1 MGLVRRHTWA
11 QGRARASGGDRAVTE
26 EGHTM
31 ANLLLIH
38 GGLWE
43 EGMDAARFWRQ
54 PGIASGLERRG
65 FDVFAPDR
73 RYQAPDWTAEA
84 SHLAQAI
91 PDAPVTVL
99 AGSNG
104 CSAAARLAVD
114 FPGSVTRLLLAW
126 PAAAGDTDIDNWER
140 GHLAGLGATPEV
152 IEALLAGQ
160 TLRGLTDAELTSL
173 TLPVGVLRS
182 VPANRF
188 HQWQTADALLRL
200 LPQVTELPGCPESP
214 RPEFPS
220 CLEPFLDTVASF
232 AAA

>member
-1 MGLVRRHTWA
+1 
-11 QGRARASGGDRAVTE
+11 
-26 EGHTM
+26 M

-54 PGIASGLERRG
+54 PGIAAGLERRG

-73 RYQAPDWTAEA
+73 LYQAPDWTTEA

-126 PAAAGDTDIDNWER
+126 PADAGDPVIDNWER

-152 IEALLAGQ
+152 IDALLAGQ
-160 TLRGLTDAELTSL
+160 TLRGLADRELASL
-173 TLPVGVLRS
+173 TMPAGVLRS
-182 VPANRF
+182 APANPF
-188 HQWQTADALLRL
+188 HQQHTADALLRL
-200 LPQVTELPGCPESP
+200 LPQAADLPGCPEPP
-214 RPEFPS
+214 RPEFPPY
-220 CLEPFLDTVASF
+220 LAPFLDTVAAF
-232 AAA
+232 AST

>member
-1 MGLVRRHTWA
+1 V
-11 QGRARASGGDRAVTE
+11 
-26 EGHTM
+26 

-54 PGIASGLERRG
+54 PGIAAGLERRG
-65 FDVFAPDR
+65 FGVFAPDR
-73 RYQAPDWTAEA
+73 LYQAPDWTTEA

-91 PDAPVTVL
+91 PAAPLTVL

-104 CSAAARLAVD
+104 GSAAARLAVD
-114 FPGSVTRLLLAW
+114 FPGTVTRLLLAW
-126 PAAAGDTDIDNWER
+126 PATAGDPAIDTNER
-140 GHLAGLGATPEV
+140 ARLIRLGATPEV
-152 IEALLAGQ
+152 IEALLTGQ
-160 TLRGLTDAELTSL
+160 TLRGLTDTELASL
-173 TLPVGVLRS
+173 TLPVGILRS
-182 VPANRF
+182 VPANPF

>member
-1 MGLVRRHTWA
+1 
-11 QGRARASGGDRAVTE
+11 
-26 EGHTM
+26 M

-54 PGIASGLERRG
+54 PGIVAGLERRG

-73 RYQAPDWTAEA
+73 LYQAPDWTTEA

-104 CSAAARLAVD
+104 GSAAARLAVN
-114 FPGSVTRLLLAW
+114 FPGTVTRLLLAW
-126 PAAAGDTDIDNWER
+126 PATAGDPAIDTKER
-140 GHLAGLGATPEV
+140 AHLMRLGATPEV
-152 IEALLAGQ
+152 VEALLAGQ
-160 TLRGLTDAELTSL
+160 TLRGLTDAELASL
-173 TLPVGVLRS
+173 TLPVGLLRS
-182 VPANRF
+182 VPANPF

-200 LPQVTELPGCPESP
+200 LPQVTELPGCPEPP

-220 CLEPFLDTVASF
+220 YLESFLDTVASF

>member
-1 MGLVRRHTWA
+1 MRRN
-11 QGRARASGGDRAVTE
+11 
-26 EGHTM
+26 EGMTM
-31 ANLLLIH
+31 ANLLLVH

-54 PGIASGLERRG
+54 PGIVAGLERRG

-73 RYQAPDWTAEA
+73 LYQAPDWATEA

-91 PDAPVTVL
+91 PDPPLTVL

-126 PAAAGDTDIDNWER
+126 PATAGDLAIDTKER
-140 GHLAGLGATPEV
+140 AHLTRLGATPEV
-152 IEALLAGQ
+152 IDALLAAQ
-160 TLRGLTDAELTSL
+160 TLRGLANGELASL

-182 VPANRF
+182 APANRF
-188 HQWQTADALLRL
+188 HQWETADALLRL
-200 LPQVTELPGCPESP
+200 LPQAADLPGCPEPP
-214 RPEFPS
+214 RPAFPPY
-220 CLEPFLDTVASF
+220 LEPFLDAVAAF
-232 AAA
+232 AAT

>member
-1 MGLVRRHTWA
+1 
-11 QGRARASGGDRAVTE
+11 
-26 EGHTM
+26 M

-54 PGIASGLERRG
+54 PGIEAGLERRG

-73 RYQAPDWTAEA
+73 LYQAPDWTTEA

-91 PDAPVTVL
+91 PDAPLTVL

-114 FPGSVTRLLLAW
+114 FPGTVTRLLLAW
-126 PAAAGDTDIDNWER
+126 PATAGDPAIDTNER
-140 GHLAGLGATPEV
+140 ARLIRLGATPEV
-152 IEALLAGQ
+152 IEALLTGQ
-160 TLRGLTDAELTSL
+160 TLRGLTDTELASL
-173 TLPVGVLRS
+173 TLPVGILRS
-182 VPANRF
+182 VPANPF

-200 LPQVTELPGCPESP
+200 LPQVTELPGCPEPP
-214 RPEFPS
+214 RPEFPPY
-220 CLEPFLDTVASF
+220 LEPFLDTVASF